1 MRRISTF
8 VQTVWDT
15 FNFSQLTKSSFKDIE
30 PVRSKKRMIS
40 KKKTDAQQAVAADQL
55 NCVKNVQEKLENMP
69 VPTQDQRPESEKVML
84 RQDAPDG
91 TTSEKNSEEKVGK
104 EKSPDSTDD
113 DVVEEENPVEVAVEK
128 GDVDEVKTV
137 ESSSTED
144 SLTKEPKNDSEM
156 ESEKEHPKKL
166 SGKASLPIF
175 KKVIKCPVET
185 CHAEKESVVDEANA
199 EDEAIENKRG
209 EKRKS
214 V

>member
-1 MRRISTF
+1 
-8 VQTVWDT
+8 
-15 FNFSQLTKSSFKDIE
+15 
-30 PVRSKKRMIS
+30 MIS

-55 NCVKNVQEKLENMP
+55 NCVKNVKEKLENLP
-69 VPTQDQRPESEKVML
+69 VPTQDQRTESEKVML

-91 TTSEKNSEEKVGK
+91 TTSKKNSEEKVGK

-128 GDVDEVKTV
+128 GDVDKVKTV
-137 ESSSTED
+137 ESPSTED
-144 SLTKEPKNDSEM
+144 SLTKEPKNDSEV